1 MCRSRRTACG
11 SEKNCCERITDVGE
25 DGIDFLE
32 IASMRIDDV
41 VRHQTF
47 DFNAADNGSGSG
59 RFGQFGQFTATE
71 GKRVYARMLGSGGL
85 TS

>member
-1 MCRSRRTACG
+1 LFREELG
-11 SEKNCCERITDVGE
+11 NVGK

-47 DFNAADNGSGSG
+47 SFHAADSGSRSG
-59 RFGQFGQFTATE
+59 RFGPFGQFPSTV
-71 GKRVYARMLGSGGL
+71 GKRVYARMLGSDGL

>member
-1 MCRSRRTACG
+1 MCPSRKTACG
-11 SEKNCCERITDVGE
+11 FREQFRDVGE

-32 IASMRIDDV
+32 IASMRIVDV

-59 RFGQFGQFTATE
+59 RLGSLGSAQLLWESAS
-71 GKRVYARMLGSGGL
+71 MLGC
-85 TS
+85 

>member
-1 MCRSRRTACG
+1 
-11 SEKNCCERITDVGE
+11 
-25 DGIDFLE
+25 
-32 IASMRIDDV
+32 MRIVDV

>member
-1 MCRSRRTACG
+1 
-11 SEKNCCERITDVGE
+11 
-25 DGIDFLE
+25 
-32 IASMRIDDV
+32 MRIVDV

-59 RFGQFGQFTATE
+59 RFGQFTATE